1 MTKPNSSELQESER
15 FHLVKPC
22 WIDKCRAI
30 TYWFS
35 MPEKT
40 VTGPDL
46 PSTI

>member
-22 WIDKCRAI
+22 WIDKYRAI

-35 MPEKT
+35 MPGKT
-40 VTGPDL
+40 ATGRCL
-46 PSTI
+46 PTTI